1 MTKPL
6 PCPVCGRVPEASFR
20 QDNPGFKDTHRI
32 ECYQPNNNDYHLV
45 EAFGGTKA
53 AAIRRWNK
61 LVGKKA

>member
-1 MTKPL
+1 MNKPL
-6 PCPVCGRVPEASFR
+6 PCPVCGRMPELSS
-20 QDNPGFKDTHRI
+20 KDDSYLLSSRHLV

-45 EAFGGTKA
+45 EAFAGTKS